1 MKPLTMI
8 DINKDNEPFLI
19 EFSEIIV
26 TDTLDGETKFT
37 RVEDETT
44 DDD

>member
-1 MKPLTMI
+1 MKLQTMI
-8 DINKDNEPFLI
+8 DIDKDKEPFLI
-19 EFSEIIV
+19 EFSELIAS
-26 TDTLDGETKFT
+26 DTLDGVTKFT

>member
-1 MKPLTMI
+1 MKLQTMI
-8 DINKDNEPFLI
+8 DIDKDNEPFLI
-19 EFSEIIV
+19 EFSEIIAG
-26 TDTLDGETKFT
+26 DTLDGVTKFT